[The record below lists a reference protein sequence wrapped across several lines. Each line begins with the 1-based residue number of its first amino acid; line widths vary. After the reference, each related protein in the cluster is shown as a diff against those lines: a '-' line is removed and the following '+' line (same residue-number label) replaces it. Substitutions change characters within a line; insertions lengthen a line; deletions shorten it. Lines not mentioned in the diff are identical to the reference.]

1 MTSPANAAREKSTV
15 DSTLRLQMEGGG
27 VYYVKTA
34 VVLRC
39 CFVLFGHDCD
49 WCGMVAW
56 VAIVCCRIRV
66 SLCFLFWVALC
77 LPISVE
83 LTAAAIPRYA
93 IVTKGL
99 CLDTALQFVH
109 ELIYQSELVAGQ
121 QNEIQM

>member
-1 MTSPANAAREKSTV
+1 MPVAVWRCAWWRGSLNRLLSSP
-15 DSTLRLQMEGGG
+15 G
-27 VYYVKTA
+27 VSVLGVRCVLVHSG
-34 VVLRC
+34 VVP
-39 CFVLFGHDCD
+39 
-49 WCGMVAW
+49 
-56 VAIVCCRIRV
+56 
-66 SLCFLFWVALC
+66 LC
-77 LPISVE
+77 LPINVE